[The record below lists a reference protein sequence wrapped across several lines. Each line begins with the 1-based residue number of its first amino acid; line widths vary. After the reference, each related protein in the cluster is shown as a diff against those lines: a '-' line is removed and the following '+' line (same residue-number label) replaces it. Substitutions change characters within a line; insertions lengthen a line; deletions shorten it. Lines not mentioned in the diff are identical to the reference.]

1 MSEARKVAAPQPWQL
16 DLSGGV
22 KAPVDSYCVGVS
34 DGLEPEALLGFAV
47 DHNLKHICQK
57 NGHLFDEEL
66 KTSNAMIA
74 SEENYFNFP
83 LATILTPHDLCAA
96 SERALIVSENYFNNS
111 NQKTEIL
118 GNITTSLQSKSFPQ
132 TIIDDVIA
140 VADEFF
146 TNAIFNAPFV
156 DLNTHKNPG
165 VSRNSLDIKLE
176 DGKQGRLFLAHD
188 TKRLVIGCQDPFGSL
203 DLNRYLSK
211 VRSTYQRGPAAAINF
226 GPGGAGIGSYIIF
239 NAGSSLYFG
248 VWPGRSTL
256 LCCVLP
262 LGLSNR
268 KRIQLSKHV
277 HWIQR

>member
-1 MSEARKVAAPQPWQL
+1 VSEARKVAAPQPWQL
-16 DLSGGV
+16 DISGGV
-22 KAPVDSYCVGVS
+22 KTPVDSSCVGVTE
-34 DGLEPEALLGFAV
+34 GLEPEGLLGFAV

-57 NGHLFDEEL
+57 NGHLFDQEI
-66 KTSNAMIA
+66 KSSVAMIE
-74 SEENYFNFP
+74 SEDNYFNFP
-83 LATILTPHDLCAA
+83 AGTILTPHDLSAT
-96 SERALIVSENYFNNS
+96 SERALITTETYFDNS
-111 NQKTEIL
+111 NQKSAIL
-118 GNITTSLQSKSFPQ
+118 GNITSALQAKAFPQ

-140 VADEFF
+140 VSDEYF
-146 TNAIFNAPFV
+146 TNAMFNAPFV
-156 DLNTHKNPG
+156 DMNTHKNPG
-165 VSRNSLDIKLE
+165 VSRNSLDIKLA
-176 DGKQGRLFLAHD
+176 DGKQGRIFLAHD
-188 TKRLVIGCQDPFGSL
+188 ANRLVIGCQDPYGSL
-203 DLNRYLSK
+203 NLNRYLSK

-248 VWPGRSTL
+248 VWPGHSTL